1 MPEMKERK
9 MMKKNA
15 PPGLARRKFLTAL
28 GAVGVMPLLSTYAK
42 ASGPRVIV
50 VGAGFGGATCAKY
63 IKMIDPGIDVT
74 LIERSNSYTTCPF
87 SNLVLG
93 GLRSFD
99 SIVHSYQALMSHWG
113 INLIHDTATAVDGQ
127 ARTVTL
133 ASGATLP
140 YDRLVL
146 SPGIELLWNAIPGYD
161 EAASEIM
168 PHGWKAGPQTLLL
181 QKQLAAIENGALI
194 VIAAPDNPYRCPP
207 APYERASMMAHYL
220 KTKGKF
226 GIKIM
231 ILDAKDKFTKQDLFL
246 QAWPRFYPGII
257 EWVSG
262 SQGGE
267 VTAVDPK
274 TMTVT
279 AKAGTFKAALANI
292 VPPQSAGQIAIQAGV
307 AKIDGWC
314 EIDPWAM
321 ESKNVPGIHVI
332 GDACMPG
339 AMPKSG
345 FAANSQAKNCAA
357 AVAALVR
364 DRKPTEPVYMNTC
377 YSTIAP
383 NYAVSVVE
391 VFRAA
396 ANGVIAEVMGAGG
409 QSPMNVPD
417 SFRSAEYDY
426 AQGWYESTMQEMFG

>member
-1 MPEMKERK
+1 

-146 SPGIELLWNAIPGYD
+146 SPGIELLW
-161 EAASEIM
+161 
-168 PHGWKAGPQTLLL
+168 
-181 QKQLAAIENGALI
+181 
-194 VIAAPDNPYRCPP
+194 
-207 APYERASMMAHYL
+207 
-220 KTKGKF
+220 
-226 GIKIM
+226 
-231 ILDAKDKFTKQDLFL
+231 
-246 QAWPRFYPGII
+246 
-257 EWVSG
+257 
-262 SQGGE
+262 
-267 VTAVDPK
+267 
-274 TMTVT
+274 
-279 AKAGTFKAALANI
+279 
-292 VPPQSAGQIAIQAGV
+292 
-307 AKIDGWC
+307 
-314 EIDPWAM
+314 
-321 ESKNVPGIHVI
+321 
-332 GDACMPG
+332 
-339 AMPKSG
+339 
-345 FAANSQAKNCAA
+345 
-357 AVAALVR
+357 
-364 DRKPTEPVYMNTC
+364 
-377 YSTIAP
+377 
-383 NYAVSVVE
+383 
-391 VFRAA
+391 
-396 ANGVIAEVMGAGG
+396 
-409 QSPMNVPD
+409 
-417 SFRSAEYDY
+417 
-426 AQGWYESTMQEMFG
+426 